1 MKKNKMIYLPLLLP
15 LLGVIFWG
23 IFFWKGEN
31 KYGKMVEK
39 FTSRKI
45 NGIVIKSNEKDRG
58 FHLIEINDH
67 LSDSVLKYSVPK
79 SWFFKEN
86 KIQIG
91 ECM

>member
-1 MKKNKMIYLPLLLP
+1 
-15 LLGVIFWG
+15 
-23 IFFWKGEN
+23 
-31 KYGKMVEK
+31 MVEE
-39 FTSRKI
+39 FTYRKI